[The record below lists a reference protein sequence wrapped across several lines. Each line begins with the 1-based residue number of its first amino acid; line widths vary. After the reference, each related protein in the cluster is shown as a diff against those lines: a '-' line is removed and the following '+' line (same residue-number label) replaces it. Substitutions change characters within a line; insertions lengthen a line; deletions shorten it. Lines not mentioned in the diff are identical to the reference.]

1 MNAQGTQSA
10 STKGATPMDQAA
22 KDQPAQPAGNG
33 PTQSVTVARGRSIR
47 HDGKLYRAGESVTL
61 PADDAER
68 FRALGFVASE
78 NATQAAD
85 DEEAARTQGPT
96 FESKDGPNVKP
107 KR

>member
-10 STKGATPMDQAA
+10 AAKSIAPMDQAA
-22 KDQPAQPAGNG
+22 KDQPAQPASNG

-61 PADDAER
+61 PADEAER
-68 FRALGFVASE
+68 FRALGFIASE
-78 NATQAAD
+78 NAAQTA